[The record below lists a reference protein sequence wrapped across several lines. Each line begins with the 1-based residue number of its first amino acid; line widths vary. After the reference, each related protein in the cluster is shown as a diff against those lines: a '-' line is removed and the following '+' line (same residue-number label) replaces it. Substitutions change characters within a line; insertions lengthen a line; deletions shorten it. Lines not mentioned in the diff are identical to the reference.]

1 MDADR
6 GEEDGQHDCPA
17 VAGGRTTGI
26 AGWVAQHT
34 ALSGCHRAS
43 PLRRRRQPLV
53 LEDQLVLRQG
63 FRQARAAAR
72 DDDEEDN
79 DDDDNDDHVG
89 TKEQ

>member
-1 MDADR
+1 M
-6 GEEDGQHDCPA
+6 
-17 VAGGRTTGI
+17 
-26 AGWVAQHT
+26 
-34 ALSGCHRAS
+34 
-43 PLRRRRQPLV
+43 

-79 DDDDNDDHVG
+79 DDDDNNDHVG